1 MKLFVFLCLG
11 CGEWVYTT
19 FEPALPIF
27 MLTNQIQ
34 KAGQEVVTRSTN
46 EETEIP
52 KIEWLIE
59 DHTTESGGGAMS
71 SLVLS
76 GLYHTI

>member
-1 MKLFVFLCLG
+1 MG
-11 CGEWVYTT
+11 YIM
-19 FEPALPIF
+19 FEHALAIF

-34 KAGQEVVTRSTN
+34 KAGQDVVTHFTN

-59 DHTTESGGGAMS
+59 DHTTENGGEIS
-71 SLVLS
+71 SLVLF
-76 GLYHTI
+76 GLYHTNIK

>member
-1 MKLFVFLCLG
+1 
-11 CGEWVYTT
+11 
-19 FEPALPIF
+19 